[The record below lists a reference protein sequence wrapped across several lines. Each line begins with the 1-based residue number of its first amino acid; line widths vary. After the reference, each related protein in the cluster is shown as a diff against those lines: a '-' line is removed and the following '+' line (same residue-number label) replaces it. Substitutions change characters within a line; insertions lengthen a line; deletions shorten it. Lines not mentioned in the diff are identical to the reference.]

1 MIYLSWNCRGLG
13 QARAVQVL
21 SELVKTHRPMV
32 VFSFETLVNSNK
44 IESLRVKLGFQNA
57 LAVDRLGRGGGVAV
71 LWKDMEKCRVM
82 SFSNHHIDLEI
93 EDEAWGKWCLTG
105 FYGMPERNHRR
116 DSWNLL
122 RSLHFRSSLPWCV
135 IRDMNDLLE
144 ESDKKGN
151 VEHPAWL
158 FRGFRDVVFDC
169 GLIDVPLEGYPFTWE
184 RGKGTPTWVKEKL
197 DRCLDSDAWLNLFS

>member
-1 MIYLSWNCRGLG
+1 
-13 QARAVQVL
+13 
-21 SELVKTHRPMV
+21 
-32 VFSFETLVNSNK
+32 
-44 IESLRVKLGFQNA
+44 
-57 LAVDRLGRGGGVAV
+57 
-71 LWKDMEKCRVM
+71 M

-93 EDEAWGKWCLTG
+93 EDEARGKLRLTG

-122 RSLHFRSSLPWCV
+122 RSLHSHSLLPWCV

-158 FRGFRDVVFDC
+158 FRGFQDAVFDC
-169 GLIDVPLEGYPFTWE
+169 GLTDVSLEGYPFTWE
-184 RGKGTPTWVKEKL
+184 TGKETPTWVEEKL
-197 DRCLDSDAWLNLFS
+197 DRCLALDAWLNLFPQVKLLNLIAPVSDQSPILLQTDGSISKKRRFRKF